1 MKALLFITAL
11 ALTTFG
17 FAQSEKTTCTGLP
30 IANPSVKA
38 SISVA
43 EVAQKFESTV
53 SEKLKKGT
61 HSAVF
66 KVLVDCNGA
75 VTEVIYQRGTLTGL
89 DQDDYKT
96 KISALTWKPA
106 MQKTKAVSSFV
117 FLTIEIVNGKFTVIV
132 Q

>member
-1 MKALLFITAL
+1 MKTLLFIAAI

-17 FAQSEKTTCTGLP
+17 FAQSEKTTCAGLP

-43 EVAQKFESTV
+43 EVAQKFESSV

-66 KVLVDCNGA
+66 KVLVDCNGN
-75 VTEVIYQRGTLTGL
+75 VTEVIYQRGTFTTL

-96 KISALTWKPA
+96 KISALKWKPA
-106 MQKTKAVSSFV
+106 MQKSKAVSSFV
-117 FLTIEIVNGKFTVIV
+117 FLSLEIVNGKFTVIV

>member
-1 MKALLFITAL
+1 MKTLLFITAL
-11 ALTTFG
+11 ALTAVG
-17 FAQSEKTTCTGLP
+17 FAQSEKVTCTGLP

-66 KVLVDCNGA
+66 KVLVDCNGV
-75 VTEVIYQRGTLTGL
+75 VTEVIYQRGTFTGV
-89 DQDDYKT
+89 DQDDYKS
-96 KISALTWKPA
+96 KISALIWKPA
-106 MQKTKAVSSFV
+106 QQKTKAVSSFA
-117 FLTIEIVNGKFTVIV
+117 FLSIEIVNGKFTVIV

>member
-1 MKALLFITAL
+1 MKTLLLITAI

-17 FAQSEKTTCTGLP
+17 FSQSEKPTCTGLP

-75 VTEVIYQRGTLTGL
+75 VTEVIYQRGTFTGV
-89 DQDDYKT
+89 DQDDYKS
-96 KISALTWKPA
+96 KISGLIWKPA

-117 FLTIEIVNGKFTVIV
+117 FSYN
-132 Q
+132 